1 MKTKCRQTVVEEEDT
16 KTSIARD
23 LNEAFIS
30 KFRALVIENI
40 SDTSFG
46 VDQLA
51 FQVGM
56 SLSVLYRKM
65 RLLTGMTINEFVKTI
80 RLNKAKKLLETGV
93 YQVNEVATTVGFED
107 SKYFSKEF
115 RKAFGKTPV
124 EVKRQEA

>member
-1 MKTKCRQTVVEEEDT
+1 MKTRYRQTVVEEEDT
-16 KTSIARD
+16 ETSIARD

-30 KFRALVIENI
+30 KLRALVIENI

-80 RLNKAKKLLETGV
+80 RLN
-93 YQVNEVATTVGFED
+93 
-107 SKYFSKEF
+107 
-115 RKAFGKTPV
+115 
-124 EVKRQEA
+124 